1 MKTIHAIPALL
12 ALGSLALLPA
22 CDDEDNVGGSIT
34 RGEVTIVVDST
45 FTVTGRSVRA
55 ESIDGR
61 DGNLLLGRLAAQDFG
76 ELTADF
82 TGRLMPAS
90 TLTIP
95 DSIPLEDVTGMSL
108 SFSFEKDG
116 FTGDTLSPQQLSV
129 YTLTS
134 QLPDNITSAFD
145 PTGYY
150 DASAPLGTASYTAS
164 SLGLGGNKSDGGKVS
179 VPLKA
184 EFARDVVR
192 RYRTDPSVF
201 QWPQTFAEYLPGI
214 YVRSTFGN
222 GLVMNFTNTEFLT
235 YWVRKEKVRVVEN
248 GVSVVKDTLMRDST
262 SLFAI
267 SPEVLS
273 SNLLRLTPA
282 QSVKDR
288 VNSGQLVLQSPAG
301 YNVEID
307 FPADEIL
314 NRYNTDDFNLGVINT
329 LTFSVPVT
337 CPATSF
343 GIGPAPY
350 LLMVKTSKLK
360 EFFAENKVPK
370 TDDTDAFYAEY
381 DSENGRYEFQGL
393 RPYIVSLM
401 KSGKEVSTE
410 DMRFTL
416 LPVSITTETT
426 GYGTMKVIV
435 TSCLPYIAHPTYCVL
450 DLKNAKVKFTYSR
463 QTIM

>member
-12 ALGSLALLPA
+12 ALGSLAMLPA

-201 QWPQTFAEYLPGI
+201 
-214 YVRSTFGN
+214 
-222 GLVMNFTNTEFLT
+222 
-235 YWVRKEKVRVVEN
+235 
-248 GVSVVKDTLMRDST
+248 
-262 SLFAI
+262 
-267 SPEVLS
+267 
-273 SNLLRLTPA
+273 
-282 QSVKDR
+282 
-288 VNSGQLVLQSPAG
+288 
-301 YNVEID
+301 
-307 FPADEIL
+307 
-314 NRYNTDDFNLGVINT
+314 
-329 LTFSVPVT
+329 
-337 CPATSF
+337 
-343 GIGPAPY
+343 
-350 LLMVKTSKLK
+350 
-360 EFFAENKVPK
+360 
-370 TDDTDAFYAEY
+370 
-381 DSENGRYEFQGL
+381 
-393 RPYIVSLM
+393 
-401 KSGKEVSTE
+401 
-410 DMRFTL
+410 
-416 LPVSITTETT
+416 
-426 GYGTMKVIV
+426 
-435 TSCLPYIAHPTYCVL
+435 
-450 DLKNAKVKFTYSR
+450 
-463 QTIM
+463 